1 MNKTRSHQHALETV
15 PRSSPLYSTASHLA
29 TYGKRVVPVG
39 GSVLGVS
46 DAWRTSNDTS
56 AAAAVSEQK
65 DNLISI
71 QVCVYAYYIVL
82 YTCVEILP

>member
-15 PRSSPLYSTASHLA
+15 PRSSPLYSTASHLE